1 MDTWYN
7 YPLNLDTGYNY
18 PLNMDTWYNYPLNLD
33 TGYYPLNNLN
43 MLVCKN
49 AFRMGLVSFLN
60 MKKGEEG

>member
-7 YPLNLDTGYNY
+7 YPLNLDTG
-18 PLNMDTWYNYPLNLD
+18 YNYPLNLD